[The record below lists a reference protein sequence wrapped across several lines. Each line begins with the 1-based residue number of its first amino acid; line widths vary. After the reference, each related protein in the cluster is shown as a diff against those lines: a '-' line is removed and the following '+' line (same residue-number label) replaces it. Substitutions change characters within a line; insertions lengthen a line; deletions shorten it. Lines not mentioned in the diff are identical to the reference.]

1 MLQDRGERGAR
12 LQEVLSLEGG
22 GRGNERANLAAGL
35 VPEPPPA
42 CAEALFHAQQRIS
55 PQHLRTGDA
64 LTQVMQIAI

>member
-1 MLQDRGERGAR
+1 MLQGREVPH
-12 LQEVLSLEGG
+12 LQEVLALEGG
-22 GRGNERANLAAGL
+22 GRGDERADFAAGL

-55 PQHLRTGDA
+55 PQRLRTGDA